1 MNRLSRGVWSGAGP
15 PRPVRAVHL
24 GLGAFH
30 RSHQAWY
37 TQHAAAAEPWGIA
50 AFTGRSPDAAALLA
64 AQDGLF
70 TLVERGPAEDRLE
83 VVASIAEA
91 HDGANTGVW
100 TARLTSPRVA
110 LVTLTVTEAG
120 YHLDAA
126 GHLDLS
132 DPEVAA
138 DAVLLRRRAHP
149 DLPEPALRTMP
160 GRLAAGL
167 RARRRAGAGP
177 LAVVPCDNLVGNG
190 AATRT
195 VVLEMCEAA
204 GNRLAEWAERNVSF
218 ISTVVDRIT
227 PTATRADLAVVRH
240 ALGRQDLCAA
250 VAEPYSEWVLSGDFP
265 AGRPAWEAAGA
276 RFVPDVAPYAERK
289 LWLLNG
295 GHSLLAYAGGAL
307 GHTTV
312 AAAAADPRCR
322 AWLEEW
328 WNGVAPVLRL
338 PAEEVAGYR
347 ATLLERFGNPRI
359 AHPLRLIARDGSFK
373 LAQRVA
379 PVIDRHRAAGRSAPR
394 GAVRI
399 VGAWLAHL
407 RRGVDVSDPRSAE
420 LLPLVTGKLRPA
432 ARAVLE
438 AVEAGL
444 GSDDALTGRVAE
456 MCREMETAQP

>member
-1 MNRLSRGVWSGAGP
+1 MNRLSRAVWAGSGP

-37 TQHAAAAEPWGIA
+37 TQHAAAEPWGIA

-64 AQDGLF
+64 AQDGLY
-70 TLVERGPAEDRLE
+70 TLVVRGPAEDRME
-83 VVASIAEA
+83 VVAAIAEA
-91 HDGANTGVW
+91 HDGSNTGVW
-100 TARLTSPRVA
+100 TARLASPRVG

-120 YHLDAA
+120 YHLDAS
-126 GHLDLS
+126 GHLDRADPDVAS
-132 DPEVAA
+132 DAA
-138 DAVLLRRRAHP
+138 LLRKRAQP

-177 LAVVPCDNLVGNG
+177 LAVVPCDNLIGNG
-190 AATRT
+190 VATRT

-204 GNRLAEWAERNVSF
+204 GNRLAEWAEKNVSF
-218 ISTVVDRIT
+218 VSTVVDRIT
-227 PTATRADLAVVRH
+227 PAATRADLALVRQ

-250 VAEPYSEWVLSGDFP
+250 VAEPSSEWVLAGAFP
-265 AGRPAWEAAGA
+265 AGRPAWETAGA

-312 AAAAADPRCR
+312 ADAAADPRCR

-328 WNGVAPVLRL
+328 WNGVVPVLRL
-338 PAEEVAGYR
+338 PAEEVVGYR
-347 ATLLERFGNPRI
+347 AALLERFANPRI

-399 VGAWLAHL
+399 LGAWLTHL
-407 RRGVDVSDPRSAE
+407 RHGQEVSDPRAAE
-420 LLPLVTGKLRPA
+420 LVPLVSGKLRPA

-444 GSDDALTGRVAE
+444 GSDDALCGRVAE
-456 MCREMETAQP
+456 MCREMEAAQR